1 MTNRAIAA
9 RYAKA
14 LLEVIL
20 KEGDPRA
27 AENDLT
33 AFVELMTSHRVDRG
47 VGAPGMNLWQALT
60 NPSVPVQKKQ
70 AVVKAL
76 ADRGRLTPVVARTLV
91 LLASRD
97 RLALLPDLLA
107 SYRERLLDREG
118 VVRAEIATATPIT
131 AERLQQIEQGLAAA
145 TGKRVTVETR
155 VDPSIIGGVVA
166 RIGSTVYDGSVVTQ
180 LRKIKETITL
190 LS

>member
-33 AFVELMTSHRVDRG
+33 AFVELMTSHRDDRG
-47 VGAPGMNLWQALT
+47 GGAPGMNLWQALT

-70 AVVKAL
+70 ALVKAL
-76 ADRGRLTPVVARTLV
+76 ADRGRMTPVVARTLV

-118 VVRAEIATATPIT
+118 VVRAEIATATPIA
-131 AERLQQIEQGLAAA
+131 AERLQKIEQGLAAA

-180 LRKIKETITL
+180 LKRMKETITQA
-190 LS
+190 